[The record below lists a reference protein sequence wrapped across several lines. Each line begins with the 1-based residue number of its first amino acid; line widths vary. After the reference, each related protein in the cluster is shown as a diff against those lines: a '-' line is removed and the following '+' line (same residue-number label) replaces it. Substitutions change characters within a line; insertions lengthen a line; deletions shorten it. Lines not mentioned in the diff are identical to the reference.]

1 MKIFYTIIL
10 SLLLIS
16 FNCQTN
22 NQNEI
27 RNSYLLLS
35 NNEEK
40 IERLLQV
47 TIFRFIF
54 NSKNNILW
62 I

>member
-54 NSKNNILW
+54 NSQNNILW